1 MVDQAELYRTYWH
14 SRRGM
19 LELDLILLP
28 FVTTHYPN
36 LDATDRASYQR
47 LLREEDQSLFLWLL
61 ERETAPD
68 AELARMV
75 AKIRAATAAAD
86 HPA

>member
-1 MVDQAELYRTYWH
+1 MVDETELHRTYWH

-28 FVTTHYPN
+28 FVKMHYPN
-36 LDATDRASYQR
+36 LGPADRASYQR

-61 ERETAPD
+61 GRETAPD
-68 AELARMV
+68 AELARMIG
-75 AKIRAATAAAD
+75 KIRAATTAPA